1 MTTHLDPELL
11 AKALKRTGEFMVEE
25 AEGRVTNYEIFL
37 IDRGTDPELRAVAVA
52 EFRLEL
58 AIENERVMR
67 NIIAWLA
74 TNPQPGDGLDLRK
87 PRALS

>member
-1 MTTHLDPELL
+1 MTTHLDAELL
-11 AKALKRTGEFMVEE
+11 AKALKRTGEVLVEE
-25 AEGRVTNYEIFL
+25 AEDRVTGYEIFL

-67 NIIAWLA
+67 NIIAWLK
-74 TNPQPGDGLDLRK
+74 TNPQPGDRLNLRQNS
-87 PRALS
+87 LN